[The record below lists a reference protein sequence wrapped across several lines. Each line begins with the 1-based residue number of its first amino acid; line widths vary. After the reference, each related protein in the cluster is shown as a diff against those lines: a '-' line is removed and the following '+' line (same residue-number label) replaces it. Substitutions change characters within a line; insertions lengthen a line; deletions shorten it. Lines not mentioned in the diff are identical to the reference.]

1 MTDLGPGVMASTKKT
16 DLKRS
21 NRRRGSTAVEVAL
34 TLPIFIMFLAA
45 LMEFG
50 HVMFVSHMLKAAAK
64 SGARYGATG
73 GVTTAQVQ
81 SRVQQIVGSA
91 IKASKATVLVRDA
104 AIFDTANVAAGSI
117 NYNSLPTVELSSI
130 EQGHLYIVQVTV
142 PYNQVALLP
151 PFWVKNRTVTGQSVL
166 RHE

>member
-1 MTDLGPGVMASTKKT
+1 MTTTEKSRTLH
-16 DLKRS
+16 
-21 NRRRGSTAVEVAL
+21 RRRGTSAVEVAL
-34 TLPIFIMFLAA
+34 TMPIFIMFLAA

-50 HVMFVSHMLKAAAK
+50 HVFFVSHMLKAAAK
-64 SGARYGATG
+64 SGARYGSTA

-91 IKASKATVLVRDA
+91 FKASQATVLIRDA
-104 AIFDTANVAAGSI
+104 GVFDTANVSPGTI
-117 NYNSLPTVELSSI
+117 NYNTLPNVELSTI

-142 PYNQVALLP
+142 PYNSVALLP

>member
-1 MTDLGPGVMASTKKT
+1 M
-16 DLKRS
+16 
-21 NRRRGSTAVEVAL
+21 
-34 TLPIFIMFLAA
+34 ILAA

-50 HVMFVSHMLKAAAK
+50 HFLFVSHMLKAAAK
-64 SGARYGATG
+64 SGARYGSTD

-81 SRVQQIVGSA
+81 SRVQQIVASSM
-91 IKASKATVLVRDA
+91 KASAATVLIRDA
-104 AIFDTANVAAGSI
+104 NVFDTANVNASSI
-117 NYNSLPTVELSSI
+117 NYSTLPTVELSKI

-151 PFWVKNRTVTGQSVL
+151 PFWVKNRTVIGQSVL

>member
-1 MTDLGPGVMASTKKT
+1 MISRYQLS
-16 DLKRS
+16 S
-21 NRRRGSTAVEVAL
+21 NRRTRRRGSTAVEVAL

-50 HVMFVSHMLKAAAK
+50 HVLFVSHMLKAAAK
-64 SGARYGATG
+64 SGARYGSTD

-81 SRVQQIVGSA
+81 AQVRQIVDKA
-91 IKASKATVLVRDA
+91 IKPGAATVLIRDA
-104 AIFDTANVAAGSI
+104 GVFDTPNMNPSTI
-117 NYNSLPTVELSSI
+117 NYNALPNVELSSI
-130 EQGHLYIVQVTV
+130 DQGHLYIVQVTV

-151 PFWVKNRTVTGQSVL
+151 PFWVKNATVTGQSVL

>member
-1 MTDLGPGVMASTKKT
+1 MKT
-16 DLKRS
+16 NPIQTLKRPS
-21 NRRRGSTAVEVAL
+21 RRRGSSAVEVAL

-45 LMEFG
+45 LMEFS
-50 HVMFVSHMLKAAAK
+50 HVLFVSHMLKAAAK

-81 SRVQQIVGSA
+81 ARVQQIVASS
-91 IKASKATVLVRDA
+91 IKVSKATVLIRDA
-104 AIFDTANVAAGSI
+104 SVFDTSNVSPGSI
-117 NYNSLPTVELSSI
+117 NYNTLPNVELSTI

-142 PYNQVALLP
+142 PYNEVALLP

>member
-1 MTDLGPGVMASTKKT
+1 MNLPKT
-16 DLKRS
+16 SINRRS
-21 NRRRGSTAVEVAL
+21 RRRGTSAVEVAL

-45 LMEFG
+45 LMEFS
-50 HVMFVSHMLKAAAK
+50 HFIFVSHMLKAAAK
-64 SGARYGATG
+64 SGARYGSTG

-81 SRVQQIVGSA
+81 TRVQQIVNSS
-91 IKASKATVLVRDA
+91 IKAGKATILIRDA
-104 AIFDTANVAAGSI
+104 SVFDTANMNPSTI
-117 NYNSLPTVELSSI
+117 NYSTLPNVELSTI

-142 PYNQVALLP
+142 PYSQVALLP

>member
-1 MTDLGPGVMASTKKT
+1 MKT
-16 DLKRS
+16 PSKPHNLSHRR
-21 NRRRGSTAVEVAL
+21 RRRGSSAVEVAL

-50 HVMFVSHMLKAAAK
+50 HVFFVSHMLKAAAK
-64 SGARYGATG
+64 SGARYGSAG

-81 SRVQQIVGSA
+81 SRVQQIVKSA
-91 IKASKATVLVRDA
+91 IKVNAATVLIRDA
-104 AIFDTANVAAGSI
+104 SVFDTATVNPSTI
-117 NYNSLPTVELSSI
+117 NYNTLPTVELSSI